1 MIPHIPKGGFFA
13 AKKPS
18 TGIQHLA
25 PILEQ
30 KGFKPIAFAEDNV
43 ILAASDEFAG
53 QGLWHCEAG
62 AVAYDTDLTN
72 LAQLEPLLENHN
84 DPRDIGSVLWGL
96 YRKFGSDF
104 IGKLRGPFG
113 FALWDTREKT
123 MLLATDPFGIRPVV
137 YTQKNG
143 NYLAASRISTLCLD
157 PTLTR
162 QILPEA
168 IYHYLFFQAV
178 CTPLTIYKEIHKL
191 APGQGHRITPTSFK
205 EFTHYDI
212 QYHPDGSKTENQWKK
227 EIFDNVQQAVDV
239 FLPLSPYE
247 KTGCFLSGGTDSS
260 TIAGMYTNLSGKP
273 ARTFSIGFDDPAYNE
288 MAFADHAVNAFGTEQ
303 HQYFVTPSDTV
314 NLITSLADI
323 YDEPFG
329 NASVVAAYYCAL
341 MAKENKVS
349 WMLGG
354 DGGDEIF
361 GGNERYVTNLVFERY
376 FKIPAPLRR
385 FFLEPALKI
394 LPNTGIFHKASRY
407 IRRANFPNPDRFYS
421 YNLLAETDNHD
432 ILAPGFMDQVDT
444 DCFIELARQH
454 YRNAASAHDTDRL
467 LYLDMKFTIT
477 DNDLRKVTQMV
488 EAAGIQVRYPY
499 LDRDLVDFT
508 TTIPPD
514 LKVKY
519 GKNRYIFKQ
528 AMTGFLPDA
537 IINKSKHG
545 MGLPI
550 SNWFRTEKILSELL
564 MDHLYS
570 GTPEIHQYIKPQFLD
585 KMLHAF
591 KQDSTTAYY
600 GDTLWEYLILEL
612 WLKDTKHNRL

>member
-1 MIPHIPKGGFFA
+1 MTPNIPKGGFFA
-13 AKKPS
+13 VIKPS
-18 TGIQHLA
+18 AGIQNLTS
-25 PILEQ
+25 ILEEN
-30 KGFKPIAFAEDNV
+30 GFKTIIFTEDNV
-43 ILAASDEFAG
+43 LLAVFEEFNG
-53 QGLWHCEAG
+53 QGLWQGRDG

-72 LAQLEPLLENHN
+72 IAQLEALLDN
-84 DPRDIGSVLWGL
+84 PKASRDIGSVLWRL
-96 YRKFGSDF
+96 YLKFGHSF
-104 IGKLRGPFG
+104 IDILRGPFA
-113 FALWDTREKT
+113 FALWDSREKS
-123 MLLATDPFGIRPVV
+123 LIVATDPFGIRPVV
-137 YTQKNG
+137 YCKKNAD
-143 NYLAASRISTLCLD
+143 YLAASRISTLCID
-157 PTLTR
+157 PTLSQ

-191 APGQGHRITPTSFK
+191 APGKGHRFTLKSFK

-212 QYHPDGSKTENQWKK
+212 QYHPDESKTENQWKK
-227 EIFDNVQQAVDV
+227 EIFDNVRQAVNG
-239 FLPLSPYE
+239 FHPLSPYD

-288 MAFADHAVNAFGTEQ
+288 MAFAEHAVTAFGTEQ
-303 HQYFVTPSDTV
+303 HRYFVTPTDTV

-341 MAKENKVS
+341 MAKEKGVG

-385 FFLEPALKI
+385 FFLEPVLKL
-394 LPNTGIFHKASRY
+394 LPKTGIFHKASRY

-421 YNLLAETDNHD
+421 YNLLAETENHD
-432 ILAPGFMDQVDT
+432 ILTSDFMNQVDT
-444 DCFIELARQH
+444 NCFINLARQH
-454 YRNAASAHDTDRL
+454 YHNAAPAHVTDRL
-467 LYLDMKFTIT
+467 MYLDMKFTIT

-499 LDRDLVDFT
+499 LDQDLVDFT
-508 TTIPPD
+508 ATIPPA

-537 IINKSKHG
+537 IIRKSKHG

-570 GTPEIHQYIKPQFLD
+570 GTPEIYQYIKPQFMD
-585 KMLHAF
+585 NMLQAF
-591 KQDSTTAYY
+591 KQDQTTAYY
-600 GDTLWEYLILEL
+600 GDTLWVYLILEL
-612 WLKDTKHNRL
+612 WLKHTKHNGL